1 MSAPRLPL
9 LVLASTVFLTACAPT
24 ERPATARP
32 PEERAVSAGSAS
44 EGSAAGNAGAAS
56 PSRTPVRAVS
66 AGAVRPAMD
75 PVPGQRESVQNAL
88 SRTPERAGALTVAL
102 PLRANLE
109 RRPVRAEVGAASAV
123 APRGRAGVS
132 PAGAT
137 PLPPNAAV
145 KAVGTSGAGSAEPVA
160 ELPLAVVAIAQAEGF
175 TPEQMRVLIQM
186 GESFL
191 ADTAAGSPLISL
203 TPNGGGAPLTAAE
216 IWEAST
222 RASDERF
229 RAMFGYQAFNA
240 MQLQRARDA
249 YAEAKAQ
256 QAISTP

>member
-1 MSAPRLPL
+1 
-9 LVLASTVFLTACAPT
+9 
-24 ERPATARP
+24 
-32 PEERAVSAGSAS
+32 
-44 EGSAAGNAGAAS
+44 
-56 PSRTPVRAVS
+56 
-66 AGAVRPAMD
+66 
-75 PVPGQRESVQNAL
+75 
-88 SRTPERAGALTVAL
+88 
-102 PLRANLE
+102 
-109 RRPVRAEVGAASAV
+109 
-123 APRGRAGVS
+123 
-132 PAGAT
+132 
-137 PLPPNAAV
+137 V